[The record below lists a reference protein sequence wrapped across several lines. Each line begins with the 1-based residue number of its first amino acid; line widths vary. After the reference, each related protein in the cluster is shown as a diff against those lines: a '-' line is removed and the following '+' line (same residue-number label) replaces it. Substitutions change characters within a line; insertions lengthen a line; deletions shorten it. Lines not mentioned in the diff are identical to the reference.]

1 MAVKVSKIYHK
12 LKNNTQ
18 TFERLYLETV
28 QEHCELMDRD
38 EFTKTCRVLVVI
50 DACEGDDDTYVVLT
64 GIYDK
69 DGDQIN
75 YEGVYEGLEVYTYQ
89 YQGEETREDLYTN
102 LIQQMYNEA
111 VDGSGNKVD
120 SYYTD
125 DAIDV
130 LSMFNIYKDERYLYS
145 VGLDMNLQ
153 LSEDG
158 CTLHDDE
165 GWRVL
170 TEDNL
175 FIINMSE

>member
-1 MAVKVSKIYHK
+1 MVVKVSKIYHK

-18 TFERLYLETV
+18 TFERLYLEVV
-28 QEHCELMDRD
+28 QEHYELMDRD

-50 DACEGDDDTYVVLT
+50 DASDGDDDTYVVLT
-64 GIYDK
+64 GIYNK
-69 DGDQIN
+69 DGDQFN
-75 YEGVYEGLEVYTYQ
+75 YEGVYEGVEYYNYQ
-89 YQGEETREDLYTN
+89 YQGEETRDELYKN
-102 LIQQMYNEA
+102 LIHQIYNE
-111 VDGSGNKVD
+111 VESGTGNMIE

-125 DAIDV
+125 EAIDV
-130 LSMFNIYKDERYLYS
+130 LSIVNVYKGERYLYS

-158 CTLHDDE
+158 SKLHDDE

-175 FIINMSE
+175 FIINVSE